1 VTLVFRDWFVRW
13 RNVTSRR
20 PNCSCLP

>member
-1 VTLVFRDWFVRW
+1 MTLVFRDWFVRW